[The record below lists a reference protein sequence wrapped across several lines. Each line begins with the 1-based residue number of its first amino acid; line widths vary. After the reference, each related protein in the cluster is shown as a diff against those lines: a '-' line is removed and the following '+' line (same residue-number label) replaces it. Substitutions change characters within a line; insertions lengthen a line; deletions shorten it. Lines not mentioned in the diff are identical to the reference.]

1 MQKSQQAGR
10 RAVRGCGIARGKC
23 CRKACKKSDVQ
34 KKKGTRER
42 LSVFHTQMT
51 INLLTW
57 QLHDDVKMVLGKR
70 WKDLGYSIRW
80 LIQWDADIS
89 DRGWKTLGKSQGRF
103 DRQGILQL

>member
-1 MQKSQQAGR
+1 MPGENVTGR
-10 RAVRGCGIARGKC
+10 RARRAAF
-23 CRKACKKSDVQ
+23 RKN
-34 KKKGTRER
+34 KGMRER